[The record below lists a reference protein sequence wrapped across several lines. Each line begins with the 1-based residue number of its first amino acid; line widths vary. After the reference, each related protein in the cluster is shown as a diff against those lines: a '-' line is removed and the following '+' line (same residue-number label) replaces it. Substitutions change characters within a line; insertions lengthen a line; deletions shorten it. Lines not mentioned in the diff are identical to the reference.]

1 MSFIVFYNYF
11 HFSEDPICSSQ
22 ETFRSNPVDAG
33 TEVTEDENGVIS
45 RVCECSNCP
54 DLSKEDFSRCCKSV
68 KQAREHC
75 LKMNITC
82 ICQSPKLQKFF
93 DKASVFSL
101 LYSNWTFNNIQ
112 DVLELLLFVY
122 YDTLRFGYNDPPEN
136 RYN

>member
-1 MSFIVFYNYF
+1 M
-11 HFSEDPICSSQ
+11 
-22 ETFRSNPVDAG
+22 DAG

-101 LYSNWTFNNIQ
+101 LYSSWTFNNIQ